1 MFDNKTIGKRFADLR
16 KTKKD
21 KNGKDMPIRQ
31 LANELSNKYIKE
43 YKADI
48 IRQEIGKVENKDKF
62 PQLFL
67 IDGYSKYFHVT
78 SDYLLGL
85 RDTKPVDENIAMISK
100 VTGLSNDAI
109 ETLKSL
115 KNVYDFDKDMK
126 IFNYIMS
133 DIRLF
138 SLFLSDLRNYIESG
152 YNVPI
157 HPVQDEKTKN
167 IKYVENID
175 IESDS
180 ISVNTERCVYVG
192 KENGQFNGEPLYDIM
207 GIPIS
212 SLDSLSML
220 QIQEILRK
228 WKKKYKGSDD

>member
-16 KTKKD
+16 KSKKD

-31 LANELSNKYIKE
+31 LANELSNEYIKE

-133 DIRLF
+133 DRQLF
-138 SLFLSDLRNYIESG
+138 SLFLSDLRNYIEPG

-167 IKYVENID
+167 IKYVANID

-180 ISVNTERCVYVG
+180 ILVNTERRLYVG
-192 KENGQFNGEPLYDIM
+192 KENGEFNGEPLYDIM

-220 QIQEILRK
+220 QIQEILLT
-228 WKKKYKGSDD
+228 WKKKYKKE

>member
-1 MFDNKTIGKRFADLR
+1 MKKSCELPFYCQILKDLR
-16 KTKKD
+16 KENGYTQNYVATQISVEVKTYRSWEIGYYKD
-21 KNGKDMPIRQ
+21 NVQMFPKIDNDKLEA
-31 LANELSNKYIKE
+31 LADLYNVSVDYILGRSNCTSVENQKIKE
-43 YKADI
+43 I
-48 IRQEIGKVENKDKF
+48 
-62 PQLFL
+62 
-67 IDGYSKYFHVT
+67 
-78 SDYLLGL
+78 
-85 RDTKPVDENIAMISK
+85 
-100 VTGLSNDAI
+100 TGLSNDAI

-115 KNVYDFDKDMK
+115 KNVYEFDKDMK

-133 DIRLF
+133 DRQLF

-180 ISVNTERCVYVG
+180 ILVNTERRVYVG
-192 KENGQFNGEPLYDIM
+192 KENGEFNGEPLYDIM

-212 SLDSLSML
+212 SLASLSML
-220 QIQEILRK
+220 QIQEILLA
-228 WKKKYKGSDD
+228 WKENYKRGDD

>member
-16 KTKKD
+16 KSKKD

-31 LANELSNKYIKE
+31 LANELSNEYIKE

-115 KNVYDFDKDMK
+115 KNVYDFENFKPHK
-126 IFNYIMS
+126 IRIYKAFVCYKCVTKEHFTPYKTTYKHA
-133 DIRLF
+133 LF
-138 SLFLSDLRNYIESG
+138 
-152 YNVPI
+152 
-157 HPVQDEKTKN
+157 
-167 IKYVENID
+167 
-175 IESDS
+175 
-180 ISVNTERCVYVG
+180 
-192 KENGQFNGEPLYDIM
+192 
-207 GIPIS
+207 
-212 SLDSLSML
+212 
-220 QIQEILRK
+220 
-228 WKKKYKGSDD
+228 

>member
-16 KTKKD
+16 KSKKD

-31 LANELSNKYIKE
+31 LANELSNEYIKE

-133 DIRLF
+133 DRRLF
-138 SLFLSDLRNYIESG
+138 SLFLSDLRNYIEPE
-152 YNVPI
+152 YDVPI

-180 ISVNTERCVYVG
+180 IFVNTERCVYVG
-192 KENGQFNGEPLYDIM
+192 KVNGQFNGEPLYDIM

-212 SLDSLSML
+212 NLASLSML
-220 QIQEILRK
+220 QIQEILLK
-228 WKKKYKGSDD
+228 WKEKYKGSDD